1 MSEKYPS
8 IKNKDKIRII
18 LMLIYELNN
27 ILIINKYIKKMIPP
41 DKGIL
46 LISFIL
52 CFSLESIKKLN
63 LYWT

>member
-18 LMLIYELNN
+18 LMLINELNN
-27 ILIINKYIKKMIPP
+27 ILTINKYIKKMIPP

-52 CFSLESIKKLN
+52 CLESI
-63 LYWT
+63 

>member
-18 LMLIYELNN
+18 LMLINELNN
-27 ILIINKYIKKMIPP
+27 ILTINKYIKKMIPP

-52 CFSLESIKKLN
+52 CFSLN
-63 LYWT
+63 LLKS